1 MLGRDGSG
9 PRLKFYGNRGWNG
22 FQRGGG
28 VSPGRLKATAPTP
41 QDRWLPPGTG
51 KILVGV
57 QVIGARVSYGRTQL
71 QVQPLSGRGS
81 RWVDAEMTQELED

>member
-1 MLGRDGSG
+1 VTLDEAQALVGTD
-9 PRLKFYGNRGWNG
+9 RL
-22 FQRGGG
+22 
-28 VSPGRLKATAPTP
+28 
-41 QDRWLPPGTG
+41 WLVPGTG

-57 QVIGARVSYGRTQL
+57 RITGARMSYGRAQL

>member
-1 MLGRDGSG
+1 MNLDEAQALVG
-9 PRLKFYGNRGWNG
+9 
-22 FQRGGG
+22 
-28 VSPGRLKATAPTP
+28 T
-41 QDRWLPPGTG
+41 DRMWLPPGTG

-57 QVIGARVSYGRTQL
+57 QVIGARVSYGRAQL